1 MQSNGRKNLP
11 ALRLK
16 DKGCFRRSRS
26 IAEGTPERTLVL
38 LSAHTKA
45 LSLSLSLSLSFVDLH
60 REHIDSYVRDVFP
73 RWKVMS
79 R

>member
-45 LSLSLSLSLSFVDLH
+45 LSHSLFLS
-60 REHIDSYVRDVFP
+60 RPPSYF
-73 RWKVMS
+73 S
-79 R
+79 IANISILT